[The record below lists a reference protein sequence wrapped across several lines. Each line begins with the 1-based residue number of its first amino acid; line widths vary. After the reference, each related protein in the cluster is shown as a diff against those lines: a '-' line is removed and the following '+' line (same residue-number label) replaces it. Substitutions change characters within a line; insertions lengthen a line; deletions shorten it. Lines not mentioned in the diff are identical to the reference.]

1 MYQTLIN
8 LKMKYNLLKYRVAK
22 MLKVA
27 HSPLP
32 AYILVEHR
40 DSSGKLLYH
49 NAAALINAGEETI
62 LKGWFQG
69 VAGNVATNFKVNLAT
84 DATIAEDATTY
95 TAVSGSGYAEVAV
108 AVAVGATGWVATKP
122 VDTWI
127 VTSKTCLFSATGTW
141 SVAKKVVLS
150 ATLGGVDK
158 IIAFADLVGDRQLYN
173 LDTLSVSLVMSL
185 E

>member
-1 MYQTLIN
+1 MVQLITDI
-8 LKMKYNLLKYRVAK
+8 KVQYNILKYKLAKMLRVAK
-22 MLKVA
+22 
-27 HSPLP
+27 SPIP
-32 AYILVEHR
+32 MVIVEHR
-40 DSSGKLLYH
+40 NGAGELLYH

-69 VAGNVATNFKVNLAT
+69 VANNIATNFKVNLAT
-84 DATIAEDATTY
+84 DATITEAATTY
-95 TAVSGSGYAEVAV
+95 TAVSGTGYAEVAV

-127 VTSKTCLFSATGTW
+127 VTSKNCVFTAGGTW

-150 ATLGGVDK
+150 ATLNSVDTL
-158 IIAFADLVGDRQLYN
+158 IAYADLVGDRQLYN
-173 LDTLSVSLVMSL
+173 LDTLTVSLVMSL